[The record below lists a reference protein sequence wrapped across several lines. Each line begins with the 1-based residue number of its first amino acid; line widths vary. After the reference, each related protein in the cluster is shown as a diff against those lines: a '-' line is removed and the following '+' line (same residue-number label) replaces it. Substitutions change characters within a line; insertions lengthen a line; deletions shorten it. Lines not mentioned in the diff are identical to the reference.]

1 MNKEKFVL
9 YRFFDGESKLKYAVL
24 EKKEFDLL
32 KLVDRDLCC
41 RTVSVSTDEK
51 ALECASIEL
60 NKLGE
65 ELEEAWEKEYENNLD
80 K

>member
-24 EKKEFDLL
+24 EKKEYDLL

-41 RTVSVSTDEK
+41 RTVSVSEDERG
-51 ALECASIEL
+51 LECASIEL

-65 ELEEAWEKEYENNLD
+65 ELEEAWEKEYKNNLYN
-80 K
+80 